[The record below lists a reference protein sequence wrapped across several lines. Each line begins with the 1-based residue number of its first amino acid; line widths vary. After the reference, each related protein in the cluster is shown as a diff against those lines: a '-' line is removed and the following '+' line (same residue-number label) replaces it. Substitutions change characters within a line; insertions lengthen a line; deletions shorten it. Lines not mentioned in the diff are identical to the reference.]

1 MELAGFLSKSPVLFY
16 FSLDL
21 TIYYFRLYEIFL
33 VVVVYF
39 TLLV

>member
-1 MELAGFLSKSPVLFY
+1 MELVGFLSKSPVLLY